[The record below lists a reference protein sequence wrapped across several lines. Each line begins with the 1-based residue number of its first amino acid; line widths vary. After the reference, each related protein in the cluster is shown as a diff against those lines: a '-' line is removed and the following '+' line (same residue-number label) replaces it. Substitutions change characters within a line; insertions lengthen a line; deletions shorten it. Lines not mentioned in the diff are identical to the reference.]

1 MNDPTTRLKEISRHW
16 LDTRDAFRDVI
27 EAGPPPPESSFAE
40 DLSVVLARES
50 SLPQAAALLN
60 YAFDSADVLERMWH
74 VPVHHV
80 PSDYVLMRAM
90 VDNAIRV
97 IWLIDPDVQGERLIR
112 AWQLARDAPARSKAR
127 ATTMLKEDPQRS
139 IAEELRATAANA
151 KTYIAQL
158 DAAFSEALGTLPTP
172 RFLQAADFI
181 AATERQPLHAG
192 IDGGVARLWSQL
204 SELVHG
210 SIVSTEHRMV
220 ADPPEGHVRLTRA
233 NVEDIALAAGLV
245 TRILDGALD
254 RFYTRFDAAISSI

>member
-1 MNDPTTRLKEISRHW
+1 MDDPIARLQELSRHW

-27 EAGPPPPESSFAE
+27 ETGPPQPGSAFAA
-40 DLSVVLARES
+40 DLGLVLAKES
-50 SLPQAAALLN
+50 TLPQAAAMLN

-90 VDNAIRV
+90 VDNAIRA
-97 IWLIDPDVQGERLIR
+97 IWLVDPDDQRERLTR
-112 AWQLARDAPARSKAR
+112 AWRLARDAPMRSKAR
-127 ATTMLKEDPQRS
+127 ATVMLKEDPQRS
-139 IAEELRATAANA
+139 IADELKATAANA
-151 KTYIAQL
+151 KTYIADL
-158 DAAFSEALGTLPTP
+158 DAAFNKALGTLPTP

-192 IDGGVARLWSQL
+192 IDGGVARFWSQL

-210 SIVSTEHRMV
+210 SIASTEYRMI
-220 ADPPEGHVRLTRA
+220 AHPPEGHVRLTRA
-233 NVEDIALAAGLV
+233 NVDDIALAAGLV

-254 RFYTRFDAAISSI
+254 RFYARFDAS